1 MKALATHSSD
11 ASKEKKMKHGDVGET
26 RGTKF
31 SSPHFYGEAVTRRS
45 IRRLSRIAKG
55 L

>member
-1 MKALATHSSD
+1 MSLAIHPFN
-11 ASKEKKMKHGDVGET
+11 AGKEKKMKYGDVGES

-31 SSPHFYGEAVTRRS
+31 SSPHFLSEAVTRRS